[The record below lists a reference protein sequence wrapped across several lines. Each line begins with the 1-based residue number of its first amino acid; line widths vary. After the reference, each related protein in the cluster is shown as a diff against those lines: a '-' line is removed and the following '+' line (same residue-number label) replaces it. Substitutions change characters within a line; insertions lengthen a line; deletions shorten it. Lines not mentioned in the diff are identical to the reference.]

1 MSDVRVATNKLS
13 VEIGEPEERVDIFTL
28 VGVGQFLILSSLV
41 GSISMCPGD
50 SIIPR

>member
-1 MSDVRVATNKLS
+1 MSDVGVVADKLS
-13 VEIGEPEERVDIFTL
+13 VEVGNPRKEQTSFTL
-28 VGVGQFLILSSLV
+28 AGVGQFLIPLSLV